1 MKATPNRY
9 LHDTVRST
17 IQWIVRRVHLGNFN
31 IKSEDSMLLKESVAY
46 SQCVSKEKADMCLIN
61 DALYQEDRM
70 HLVNNVRL
78 IARGA

>member
-1 MKATPNRY
+1 
-9 LHDTVRST
+9 
-17 IQWIVRRVHLGNFN
+17 
-31 IKSEDSMLLKESVAY
+31 MLLKESVAY